1 MTEYDRPTEINDL
14 ISGNTMKL
22 SSETTIND
30 VFEWFM
36 RPEVWGRDID
46 VCPDLKNDALG
57 WSERALRRFEDLEP
71 SEMYSEYQGI
81 ALS

>member
-14 ISGNTMKL
+14 ISGNIMKL

-46 VCPDLKNDALG
+46 VCSDLKNDALA

>member
-14 ISGNTMKL
+14 ISGNTMKS

-30 VFEWFM
+30 VFEWFT

-46 VCPDLKNDALG
+46 VRPDLKNDALFG
-57 WSERALRRFEDLEP
+57 GRGLRGGR
-71 SEMYSEYQGI
+71 
-81 ALS
+81 